1 LLLPKVTKVLILAGG
16 EGIKFRPFTYE
27 IPKVLISIEE
37 KPLLEYTLEKLK
49 KYNFSEII
57 ISIGHLGR
65 KIKEYFKDGKK
76 LV

>member
-1 LLLPKVTKVLILAGG
+1 MILAGG